1 MKYGYAR
8 VSSKTQ
14 DYAAQV
20 DALNAAGCGRIFSE
34 KRSGKSAK
42 DRQEFNKLMKVLLPG
57 DTVVVTKLD
66 RLARSSRDLHNI
78 LHELQTLSCGFVSL
92 GETWCD
98 TTTDVGRLM
107 LTIMGGIAEFE
118 RGLIRKRCE
127 EGIERARAKGTQ
139 FGRPQALEA
148 GQKRVIADR
157 HAAGKTIAELA
168 AEYECGAGTIW
179 RALNSRPFEASA
191 GL

>member
-20 DALNAAGCGRIFSE
+20 DALNAAGCERIFSE
-34 KRSGKSAK
+34 KKSGKFAK
-42 DRQEFNKLMKVLLPG
+42 DRPEFNKLMKVLLPG
-57 DTVVVTKLD
+57 DTIVVTRLD

-118 RGLIRKRCE
+118 RGMIRGRCE

-139 FGRPQALEA
+139 FGRPQALDA

-157 HAAGKTIAELA
+157 YAAGKTIVELA
-168 AEYECGAGTIW
+168 AEYECGVGTIW
-179 RALNSRPFEASA
+179 RALQPEIQAA
-191 GL
+191 A